1 MFSLFKK
8 KKNGIWD
15 GDRLFDLDSGILL
28 AEIMHR
34 KVSNVYQIYYWHDV
48 TYPYSSDKYQ
58 TKDYAMI
65 AAEKFY
71 NIKYSQI
78 KTRKDDNKDT

>member
-15 GDRLFDLDSGILL
+15 GNRLFDLDSGILL
-28 AEIMHR
+28 AEIMHY
-34 KVSNVYQIYYWHDV
+34 KVPNVYQIYYWHDV
-48 TYPYSSDKYQ
+48 TYPHSPDKYQ
-58 TKDYAMI
+58 TKNHAMI

-71 NIKYSQI
+71 NIKYSI
-78 KTRKDDNKDT
+78 VKTRKDDNNNT

>member
-34 KVSNVYQIYYWHDV
+34 KVSNVYQIYY
-48 TYPYSSDKYQ
+48 
-58 TKDYAMI
+58 
-65 AAEKFY
+65 
-71 NIKYSQI
+71 
-78 KTRKDDNKDT
+78 